1 MQELNDY
8 HDEFEKKIEAR
19 LWFRL
24 KTKEIPTIA
33 VVVVVGGF
41 LNENLGLIE

>member
-8 HDEFEKKIEAR
+8 HDEFEKIEAR

-33 VVVVVGGF
+33 VVGGF